1 LEDLYKNYLF
11 CYKIGV
17 FPQSNDFGVYK
28 VVWLSEGSLIQR
40 HFSVC
45 RYSSIKNTTATVIV
59 VKTVFDFIDNS
70 WFYTIIK
77 LS

>member
-1 LEDLYKNYLF
+1 MEDLYKNYLF
-11 CYKIGV
+11 CHKMGV
-17 FPQSNDFGVYK
+17 FTQYNDFGVCK
-28 VVWLSEGSLIQR
+28 VVGRSEGSLIQR

-59 VKTVFDFIDNS
+59 VNSVFDFIGNG